1 MGQFSYLAWCCEH
14 ETELTCSTHLL
25 TYHTMQTFYD
35 LGGGKEGKKEG
46 REGEKRRG
54 GKRGRR
60 EGGRERKG
68 EKRERERGEGEGG
81 KIGKEER
88 EREGEEEKGKQAR
101 EERKSHNPKMLAI
114 KKVYVYTPSP
124 PPLTLHLQ
132 LCVP

>member
-35 LGGGKEGKKEG
+35 LGGGKEGKRKEG
-46 REGEKRRG
+46 REGREEE
-54 GKRGRR
+54 GKEEERGREGE
-60 EGGRERKG
+60 EGGE
-68 EKRERERGEGEGG
+68 ERER
-81 KIGKEER
+81 EER
-88 EREGEEEKGKQAR
+88 EREGREGKR
-101 EERKSHNPKMLAI
+101 RGRERKKKGSKQWRKNNPKMLAI

-124 PPLTLHLQ
+124 PSLTLHPSPSTPLL